1 MDTPKRIGK
10 YEISAQ
16 IAEGG
21 FGVIFKGWDPYIKR
35 PVAVKM
41 CASPDKEVRQRF
53 QQEAQ
58 FVGNLVHR
66 NITLVFDFGVEG
78 DIPYIVQEFLTGYDV
93 DELVNAGVLT
103 DPKTVASILLQ
114 VCEGLEFAHTR
125 GIVHRDIKPS
135 NIRVLEDGTVKIMD
149 FGIAKSLEGSS
160 NLTQTGIALGT
171 AGYLAPEQIQ
181 GGTVDPRT
189 DIFAFG
195 VVAYELVTGKRPFQ
209 GTSLSNVLYQ
219 ILNDQP
225 ADPSDLTTECPP
237 ELQTIIKRCMA
248 KDPNDRYQN
257 VRQVLDALKSVV
269 GAAGGAVS
277 YTHLTLPTS

>member
-195 VVAYELVTGKRPFQ
+195 VVAYEHIEHLKPK
-209 GTSLSNVLYQ
+209 SKY
-219 ILNDQP
+219 
-225 ADPSDLTTECPP
+225 P
-237 ELQTIIKRCMA
+237 ELAFQWENLHLACQRCNVE
-248 KDPNDRYQN
+248 KGDRFDEDN
-257 VRQVLDALKSVV
+257 PILDA
-269 GAAGGAVS
+269 AAKRN
-277 YTHLTLPTS
+277 